1 LKTLEKLKSIA
12 GSSNADIAT
21 ALDTSVATISGA
33 INDSLKSNKKALY
46 QEEIRTYL
54 EEIIAKRTGFITADQ
69 KMALNFLE
77 AFHAKEKATSLMMV
91 GDSGIGKST
100 VVKNMFSDK
109 HADVLYFKMR
119 RNLTVSRMMSKLLGV
134 VSSSD
139 YGTTDQKFDRFVKG
153 LRTKNIKTIIIDEAD
168 LIVKDSHETFNRK
181 FEIFRELYENG
192 FHVVIVGLQVLE
204 EAFRELTE
212 DYVQRRMGKFLRLG
226 ITIEEMKIFWEKEL
240 GFPLNDEASDIING
254 CIDAGYLG
262 TLKELHENYQIT
274 NNFKVANNLVFNLR
288 REKS

>member
-1 LKTLEKLKSIA
+1 VTLQELREKSGA
-12 GSSNADIAT
+12 SNAEIAKE
-21 ALDTSVATISGA
+21 LDTSIATVSGA
-33 INDSLKSNKKALY
+33 INDTLSSNKKALY
-46 QEEIRTYL
+46 QAEIRTYL
-54 EEIIAKRTGFITADQ
+54 EAIISERRGFITADQ
-69 KMALNFLE
+69 QMALNFLE
-77 AFHAKEKATSLMMV
+77 AFHKKDKATSLMIV

-100 VVKNMFSDK
+100 VVKNMFSEK
-109 HADVLYFKMR
+109 HDDVLYFKMR
-119 RNLTVSRMMSKLLGV
+119 RNLTVSRMMSKLLGT

-192 FHVVIVGLQVLE
+192 FHVIIVGLQVLE

-240 GFPLNDEASDIING
+240 GFALNDEANDIING

-274 NNFKVANNLVFNLR
+274 NDFKIANNLVFNLR